1 MNQSKLIAAP
11 VSAAIGYAIGNF
23 NPSYLVGKMKGYDVR
38 ESGTGNAGASNTFM
52 LAGKTYGVLVA
63 LADIFKAAGAGWLSK
78 ALFPQARHA
87 GSIGS
92 TAAQLGHMFPVLL
105 GFKGGKGFAC
115 MGGTVLAYDPKML
128 LKLFGVAVAIGFGT
142 GYIAIATLCMS
153 IIWPITYYFTTGDRV
168 GTAILLFPAIPIFI
182 RHIPNLQRI
191 ARGEEARMMNVIWR
205 QRKELERIG
214 GLHLAPMELRIK
226 RGYV

>member
-1 MNQSKLIAAP
+1 MNPMIIAAP
-11 VSAAIGYAIGNF
+11 TCSVLGYAMGNF
-23 NPSYLVGKMKGYDVR
+23 SPSYLVGKLKGYDVR
-38 ESGTGNAGASNTFM
+38 QSGTGNAGASNTM
-52 LAGKTYGVLVA
+52 LLAGRHYGIAVAVL
-63 LADIFKAAGAGWLSK
+63 DILKAAGAGWIGK
-78 ALFPQARHA
+78 AMFPQVRQA
-87 GSIGS
+87 GLIAS
-92 TAAQLGHMFPVLL
+92 TAAQLGHMFPVVL

>member
-1 MNQSKLIAAP
+1 
-11 VSAAIGYAIGNF
+11 
-23 NPSYLVGKMKGYDVR
+23 
-38 ESGTGNAGASNTFM
+38 
-52 LAGKTYGVLVA
+52 
-63 LADIFKAAGAGWLSK
+63 
-78 ALFPQARHA
+78 
-87 GSIGS
+87 
-92 TAAQLGHMFPVLL
+92 
-105 GFKGGKGFAC
+105 

-153 IIWPITYYFTTGDRV
+153 IIWPITYYFTTGDKV

-214 GLHLAPMELRIK
+214 GLKLAPMELRIK

>member
-1 MNQSKLIAAP
+1 MHSNIIAAP
-11 VSAAIGYAIGNF
+11 VSAAIGYAVGNF
-23 NPSYLVGKMKGYDVR
+23 NPSYIVGKMKGYDVR
-38 ESGTGNAGASNTFM
+38 KSGTGNAGASNTFM

-63 LADIFKAAGAGWLSK
+63 VADILKAAGAGWISK
-78 ALFPQARHA
+78 ALFPHSRHA
-87 GSIGS
+87 GLIGS

-115 MGGTVLAYDPKML
+115 MGGAVLAYDPKML

-142 GYIAIATLCMS
+142 GYIAIATMCMS
-153 IIWPITYYFTTGDRV
+153 VIWPLAYGIKTGDGI

-191 ARGEEARMMNVIWR
+191 ARGEEARMNVIWR
-205 QRKELERIG
+205 ERMELERIG
-214 GLHLAPMELRIK
+214 GLKLAPMELRIK